1 MLESTRGY
9 GSLEAI
15 LRGDEPMP
23 ISRQPSTQ
31 PDEYDDVPI
40 SAAKMHV
47 RKIKRAVPLNEHPAT
62 THMHSEF
69 QS

>member
-23 ISRQPSTQ
+23 ISRQPTQ
-31 PDEYDDVPI
+31 SDEYDDVPI
-40 SAAKMHV
+40 SAARMHI
-47 RKIKRAVPLNEHPAT
+47 RKIKPAVPFSEHPAT
-62 THMHSEF
+62 THRHFLFSF
-69 QS
+69 N